1 MTANNKILPVAL
13 VAALLGGSVG
23 AFVMRPSKT
32 AETPTVQSTTPAA
45 QTTDTALALKNLAP
59 VESTE
64 SSALNASS
72 DDRAAFREGFAE
84 GVRAAREEELATQSS
99 ATRTRTVTPTRTAY
113 RSTATR
119 ARTVRANNSRQ
130 VYYDYEQP
138 RKRSF
143 WSKHRD
149 KLTVAAGAGGGAII
163 GGLIGGKKGAAIG
176 ALAGGG
182 GSALYT
188 YKIRKRDRRY

>member
-1 MTANNKILPVAL
+1 VRSN
-13 VAALLGGSVG
+13 SS
-23 AFVMRPSKT
+23 PS
-32 AETPTVQSTTPAA
+32 
-45 QTTDTALALKNLAP
+45 
-59 VESTE
+59 
-64 SSALNASS
+64 
-72 DDRAAFREGFAE
+72 R
-84 GVRAAREEELATQSS
+84 
-99 ATRTRTVTPTRTAY
+99 
-113 RSTATR
+113 
-119 ARTVRANNSRQ
+119 

-163 GGLIGGKKGAAIG
+163 GGLLGGKKGAAIG

-188 YKIRKRDRRY
+188 YKLRKRSPRRY